1 MVTSSVDQQNW
12 IVSNVSKLKKFP
24 MKVSSGIS
32 FSSVGEYIHF
42 HGFDWFLPTMDD
54 QTNPLSG
61 LLVKDLFTA
70 ARTNLRRNF
79 FHQDWFSINLEYFT
93 YKFCAGLCG
102 TANMAFEHGYLRF
115 LNSIHS
121 LGSGSYKVM
130 ILTIGVSAKDTCK
143 WSGRFSSVNPSIKQ
157 LGENLSSG

>member
-1 MVTSSVDQQNW
+1 M
-12 IVSNVSKLKKFP
+12 KLL
-24 MKVSSGIS
+24 SGIS

-42 HGFDWFLPTMDD
+42 HGFDRFLPTMDD
-54 QTNPLSG
+54 QTNPLG
-61 LLVKDLFTA
+61 GFLAKDLFTA
-70 ARTNLRRNF
+70 ARTDLRRNI
-79 FHQDWFSINLEYFT
+79 FHRTGFPSIWNTSLT
-93 YKFCAGLCG
+93 SSVRDSVG

-130 ILTIGVSAKDTCK
+130 ILTIGVSAKDTCI

>member
-1 MVTSSVDQQNW
+1 VKKV
-12 IVSNVSKLKKFP
+12 KKFP
-24 MKVSSGIS
+24 MKLSSGIL

-70 ARTNLRRNF
+70 ARTNLRWNI

-130 ILTIGVSAKDTCK
+130 ILTIGVSAKDTCI

>member
-1 MVTSSVDQQNW
+1 VR
-12 IVSNVSKLKKFP
+12 KAKKFP
-24 MKVSSGIS
+24 MKLSSGIS
-32 FSSVGEYIHF
+32 FSSVGEDIHF

-54 QTNPLSG
+54 QPNPLSG
-61 LLVKDLFTA
+61 FLAKDLFAA
-70 ARTNLRRNF
+70 ARTDLRRNI

-93 YKFCAGLCG
+93 YKFCAGLSG

-130 ILTIGVSAKDTCK
+130 ILTIGVSAKDTC
-143 WSGRFSSVNPSIKQ
+143 I
-157 LGENLSSG
+157 

>member
-1 MVTSSVDQQNW
+1 M
-12 IVSNVSKLKKFP
+12 KL
-24 MKVSSGIS
+24 SSGIL

-42 HGFDWFLPTMDD
+42 HGFDWFLLTMDD
-54 QTNPLSG
+54 QPNFLSG
-61 LLVKDLFTA
+61 FLAKDLFAA
-70 ARTNLRRNF
+70 ARTDLHRNI
-79 FHQDWFSINLEYFT
+79 FHLNWFSINLEYFT

-130 ILTIGVSAKDTCK
+130 ILTIGAPEKDTFM
-143 WSGRFSSVNPSIKQ
+143 WSGRFLRVNPSIKQ
-157 LGENLSSG
+157 IGENL

>member
-1 MVTSSVDQQNW
+1 M
-12 IVSNVSKLKKFP
+12 KL
-24 MKVSSGIS
+24 SSGIL

-54 QTNPLSG
+54 QTNPLG
-61 LLVKDLFTA
+61 GFLAIDFFTA
-70 ARTNLRRNF
+70 ARTDLCRNT
-79 FHQDWFSINLEYFT
+79 FHQDWFSVNLEYFT

-115 LNSIHS
+115 LNSTHS

-130 ILTIGVSAKDTCK
+130 ILTIGVSAKDT
-143 WSGRFSSVNPSIKQ
+143 P
-157 LGENLSSG
+157 